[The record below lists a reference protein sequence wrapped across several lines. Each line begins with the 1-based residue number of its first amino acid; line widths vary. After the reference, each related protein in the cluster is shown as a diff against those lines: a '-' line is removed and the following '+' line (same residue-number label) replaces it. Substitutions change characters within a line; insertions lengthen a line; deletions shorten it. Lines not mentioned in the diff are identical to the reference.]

1 MSLVDQVKANRR
13 VDLRKLKKD
22 ILIDNYI
29 KAEDYF
35 VELEAKIKD
44 LTTKH
49 REEVKGIRKSYGTH
63 LNKQEEI
70 YNQSHS
76 YAYVMQ
82 LLEESERL
90 TTEKE
95 YYQSMFEDLQQ
106 NGYEDLTKEI
116 TLLKNKI
123 VRMA

>member
-22 ILIDNYI
+22 VLIDNYI

-35 VELEAKIKD
+35 VELEDKIKN
-44 LTTKH
+44 LTNKH
-49 REEVKGIRKSYGTH
+49 REEMKGLRESYQAGADEV
-63 LNKQEEI
+63 EEE

-76 YAYVMQ
+76 YQYVRQILEQ
-82 LLEESERL
+82 LATLEVDREWYK
-90 TTEKE
+90 KE
-95 YYQSMFEDLQQ
+95 YENLQQ
-106 NGYEDLTKEI
+106 NGHEDLTKEI